1 MCQNHFHIL
10 VSKFTQLSLEFV
22 RRVHCNR
29 LLIQIV
35 PWIHNPRTEK
45 SIPPDPSSFFIKLV
59 SVPSGSVFLTDF
71 EELVCDIASFPV
83 IILQASIRSPL
94 VLLFSKFVN
103 PHLINLSSYAS
114 FPSTLIILVALL
126 CICSNVSCLK
136 YGLQACTQ
144 YSRCGLT
151 SDLYSLSTTSCSLL
165 TIVLLIIPS
174 ILFPLFAVSMHCLD
188 GFVVLCM
195 IPPRSLSSSEALKVT
210 PPMSY
215 LNFWP
220 FPMCN
225 AEHLSTL
232 KSIGQSLPHLYNHLL
247 SSISSEYPPIP
258 LLAPLL

>member
-59 SVPSGSVFLTDF
+59 SVPSGSVFHTDF

-114 FPSTLIILVALL
+114 FPSTLSTIDQV
-126 CICSNVSCLK
+126 CRSCYYQLRQ
-136 YGLQACTQ
+136 LRVIAR
-144 YSRCGLT
+144 SLT
-151 SDLYSLSTTSCSLL
+151 
-165 TIVLLIIPS
+165 
-174 ILFPLFAVSMHCLD
+174 FNAAVSLVHAFVFSRLDYCSSIFVGLPGVRTEKLRRGHRAAAPMHS
-188 GFVVLCM
+188 GGR
-195 IPPRSLSSSEALKVT
+195 PGSEHNT
-210 PPMSY
+210 PP
-215 LNFWP
+215 
-220 FPMCN
+220 
-225 AEHLSTL
+225 TL
-232 KSIGQSLPHLYNHLL
+232 RIHT
-247 SSISSEYPPIP
+247 
-258 LLAPLL
+258 

>member
-1 MCQNHFHIL
+1 MLLLGLPLFSSVPN
-10 VSKFTQLSLEFV
+10 
-22 RRVHCNR
+22 
-29 LLIQIV
+29 LLIHIS
-35 PWIHNPRTEK
+35 
-45 SIPPDPSSFFIKLV
+45 SI
-59 SVPSGSVFLTDF
+59 FLHM
-71 EELVCDIASFPV
+71 
-83 IILQASIRSPL
+83 SP
-94 VLLFSKFVN
+94 
-103 PHLINLSSYAS
+103 
-114 FPSTLIILVALL
+114 LIILVALL
-126 CICSNVSCLK
+126 CISSNVLMSCLK